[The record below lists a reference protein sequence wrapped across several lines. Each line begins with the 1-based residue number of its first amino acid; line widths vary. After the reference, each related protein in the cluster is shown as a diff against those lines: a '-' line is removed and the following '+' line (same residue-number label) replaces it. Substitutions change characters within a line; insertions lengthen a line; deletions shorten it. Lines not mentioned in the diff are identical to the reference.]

1 MMYWVEFSIQDL
13 CLSSCVEV
21 SHQPYIEGTCVWS
34 CSLWTFGKATPGLH
48 LGLCFAVC
56 VCCLEEVRKKDAPET
71 LDGQAAAS
79 NILKHDMQCMR
90 IMLVRLLEDTRHK
103 RHKRHPYKVLHIF
116 EHSATP
122 RFYATRF
129 FLVGSKIGSFRFCA
143 ALWVI
148 RWRHCWP
155 KNVSS
160 WLWNI
165 CWRKVPQLFTKLVR
179 GSFNRHIGICHLQ
192 FDIASNCQT
201 VQVHCWGKE
210 ARQLVTGPVPCA
222 SPLYVPGLHWAR
234 STFVTVG
241 NLQPQV
247 AAT

>member
-21 SHQPYIEGTCVWS
+21 SHQSYIEGTCVWS
-34 CSLWTFGKATPGLH
+34 CSLWTFGKATPGL

-129 FLVGSKIGSFRFCA
+129 FLVGSKIGSFVFVQPCEWSGGGIA
-143 ALWVI
+143 G
-148 RWRHCWP
+148 P
-155 KNVSS
+155 KTSVHG
-160 WLWNI
+160 
-165 CWRKVPQLFTKLVR
+165 CETFAEGR
-179 GSFNRHIGICHLQ
+179 CH
-192 FDIASNCQT
+192 NC
-201 VQVHCWGKE
+201 
-210 ARQLVTGPVPCA
+210 LP
-222 SPLYVPGLHWAR
+222 S
-234 STFVTVG
+234 
-241 NLQPQV
+241 
-247 AAT
+247 